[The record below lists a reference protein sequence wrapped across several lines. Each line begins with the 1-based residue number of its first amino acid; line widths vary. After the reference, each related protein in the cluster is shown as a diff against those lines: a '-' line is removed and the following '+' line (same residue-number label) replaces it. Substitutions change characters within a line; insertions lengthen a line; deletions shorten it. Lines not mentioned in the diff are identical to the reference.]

1 MSIMVSITELDDDEQ
16 VTKMLISLSESISS
30 ADTSNVTAT
39 NINLLEE
46 KLGGPS
52 GVICYLL
59 PRLWL
64 SSGSDKYDIKG
75 DGALSIFTY
84 LVENKPADYMA
95 ATAFSV
101 HQSIST
107 TFNQMSD
114 IDEQNTKLVSDALI
128 LALSK
133 LLIGSDDKVSV
144 SSDAQAALI
153 ELCRWDG
160 NNNYYSEV
168 SKRVLTTIDTL
179 WYHFKKQDNQREAS
193 TSQIRIS
200 SLMIDICLLGEIEM
214 GLVLSIGIMDKL
226 LHIALDHPNNDPL
239 LQVSALDLLERLTV
253 HNAAYPMNKTRA
265 DFLLGNDMLRPGLLC
280 LAGGPDV
287 ELDQINGGAAL
298 RLLTEVCK
306 IGILSSASINET
318 TLGKFHLLL
327 TGFQKALQHFH
338 PQGELERL
346 SYIYCI
352 SSLIGCCTAA
362 DDDMMNNILNDTTL
376 IHGWLSLHSR
386 ASQPKLKST
395 VLSSLSQVVEPSL
408 WEEVLGS
415 NNIVSRPSDSIVLQ
429 LYQQLGDANNGID
442 PTELILDSV
451 KSPFIEERLGT
462 YDLLRALVMRGNIV
476 RLLLLQ
482 GSFIEVLLNQDLE
495 STIEGKKSK
504 YKIVVALLESNGDIL
519 GGLISNK
526 ALRTLKEWKN
536 GGPNFAKATTY
547 ELATE

>member
-1 MSIMVSITELDDDEQ
+1 MVSITELDDDEQ
-16 VTKMLISLSESISS
+16 VIKIFLSLSESISS
-30 ADTSNVTAT
+30 ADTSNNVTT

-52 GVICYLL
+52 GVISYLL

-64 SSGSDKYDIKG
+64 LSGYIKG
-75 DGALSIFTY
+75 DGALSILTY

-95 ATAFSV
+95 ATASSV
-101 HQSIST
+101 RQSIST

-114 IDEQNTKLVSDALI
+114 IDEQNNKVDSDNLI

-144 SSDAQAALI
+144 STDGQASLL
-153 ELCRWDG
+153 ELCKYDA
-160 NNNYYSEV
+160 NNNNCNEV

-179 WYHFKKQDNQREAS
+179 WYHLKKQDNQREAS
-193 TSQIRIS
+193 TSQIRIA
-200 SLMIDICLLGEIEM
+200 SLLIDICLLGEIEM
-214 GLVLSIGIMDKL
+214 GLALSIGIMDKL
-226 LHIALDHPNNDPL
+226 LHIALDHENNDPL
-239 LQVSALDLLERLTV
+239 LQISALDLLECL
-253 HNAAYPMNKTRA
+253 AAYPMNKTRA
-265 DFLLGNDMLRPGLLC
+265 DFLLGNDILRQGLLC
-280 LAGGPDV
+280 LEGDP
-287 ELDQINGGAAL
+287 INGGAVL
-298 RLLTEVCK
+298 RLLTEICRV
-306 IGILSSASINET
+306 GVLSSTSINEAT
-318 TLGKFHLLL
+318 QGKFHLLL
-327 TGFQKALQHFH
+327 SGFQKALQNFH

-352 SSLIGCCTAA
+352 SSLVGCCCTAT
-362 DDDMMNNILNDTTL
+362 DDDMNNILNDKSL
-376 IHGWLSLHSR
+376 LHGWLSLHSR
-386 ASQPKLKST
+386 ATQPKLKST

-408 WEEVLGS
+408 WKEVLES
-415 NNIVSRPSDSIVLQ
+415 NNIVSRPSDSNVLQ

-442 PTELILDSV
+442 SAELILDSAQ
-451 KSPFIEERLGT
+451 SPFVEERLGA

-482 GSFIEVLLNQDLE
+482 GSFIELLLNQDIE

-504 YKIVVALLESNGDIL
+504 YKIVVALLESNANIL

-526 ALRTLKEWKN
+526 ALLTLQELKE
-536 GGPNFAKATTY
+536 GGPNFKTTTY